1 MGADAKKE
9 KKERSNME
17 HEERWSRKVEAYNEA
32 MIERQRKIDAK
43 ELRKKLRQEKRAER
57 DAARE
62 LKAKEKLEM
71 EIALH
76 KQREKDEIEK
86 ENEKL
91 RIAGQTPD
99 GESMHRFDDSMS
111 ESSESHASIAMS
123 EMDEEEALNRMQS
136 QMDIPVLSDSSELTE

>member
-1 MGADAKKE
+1 MG
-9 KKERSNME
+9 
-17 HEERWSRKVEAYNEA
+17 EERWSRKVDAYNEA

-99 GESMHRFDDSMS
+99 GESMHRFDDGDSMS

-123 EMDEEEALNRMQS
+123 EMDEEEAL
-136 QMDIPVLSDSSELTE
+136 